1 MSLQGRVALVT
12 GAGRNIGRAT
22 ALAFARAGADVVVNA
37 RQNRDE
43 LEAVAEEARRIG
55 VRALPILADIG
66 DTAAVQRLCAQALET
81 FGRVDILVNNAS
93 IRPHVPFVDMTW
105 EQWDEVLRVDLHAA
119 FWTTKAV
126 LPGMIARRWGR
137 IINIAGANALSG
149 YVGAAHVS
157 VAKHGLW
164 ALIKTLAKEVGQHG
178 VTVNGISPG
187 AIETIG
193 TTHSPERL
201 KRIPAGRWGR
211 PEDIAATCLFLASDE
226 ASYINGQMI
235 AVSGGEYT

>member
-22 ALAFARAGADVVVNA
+22 ALALARAGADVVVNA

-43 LEAVAEEARRIG
+43 LASVAEEIRRCG
-55 VRALPILADIG
+55 VRALPIVADMG
-66 DTAAVQRLCAQALET
+66 DAAAVQQMCAQALET
-81 FGRVDILVNNAS
+81 FGKVDILINNAS
-93 IRPHVPFVDMTW
+93 IRPHVPFVEMTW

-126 LPGMIARRWGR
+126 VPGMIARRWGR

-164 ALIKTLAKEVGQHG
+164 ALVKTLAKELGPHG
-178 VTVNGISPG
+178 ITANGISPG

-193 TTHSPERL
+193 AKHNPERL

-211 PEDIAATCLFLASDE
+211 SEDIAATCLFLASDD

-235 AVSGGEYT
+235 HVSGGEYT